1 MIRRVLRRF
10 RCLRGAILRVRDEP
24 VVVLVHQ
31 LQDGINQRLQR
42 FVVLRV
48 RFGLFRFLVVLPG
61 ASTPVVV
68 IFFGIV
74 PVDERFD
81 QLAPVQ
87 FVVVVRVVHLEVVEL
102 QLLFAHLAGVDRH
115 IHVLG
120 NVLLLV
126 LNVVR
131 VQHLLG
137 LPMMLLLLLLWMG
150 LSLLRMTLNWNL
162 LVLHRNLLWLLILCL
177 YRHLLLLV
185 LGLLLLLL
193 LLIVLLL
200 GDRRLLLIVLLR
212 LLVRL
217 LLIVTG
223 IDAGGDTLTECH
235 RCEQRQG

>member
-24 VVVLVHQ
+24 VVVLIHQ
-31 LQDGINQRLQR
+31 LQDGINQRLER
-42 FVVLRV
+42 FVVLWV
-48 RFGLFRFLVVLPG
+48 RFGFFRFLVVLPG

-68 IFFGIV
+68 IVFGIV

-150 LSLLRMTLNWNL
+150 LSLLRVALNWNL

>member
-24 VVVLVHQ
+24 VVVLIHQ

-61 ASTPVVV
+61 ATTVVV

-235 RCEQRQG
+235 RCEQHQG

>member
-1 MIRRVLRRF
+1 M
-10 RCLRGAILRVRDEP
+10 
-24 VVVLVHQ
+24 VLV
-31 LQDGINQRLQR
+31 
-42 FVVLRV
+42 FA
-48 RFGLFRFLVVLPG
+48 FL
-61 ASTPVVV
+61 
-68 IFFGIV
+68 V

>member
-1 MIRRVLRRF
+1 MFRILRRF
-10 RCLRGAILRVRDEP
+10 RCLRSAILWVRDEP

-48 RFGLFRFLVVLPG
+48 RFGLFRFFVVLSG
-61 ASTPVVV
+61 ATPVVV

-74 PVDERFD
+74 PVDERLD
-81 QLAPVQ
+81 QLAPVK
-87 FVVVVRVVHLEVVEL
+87 FIVVVRIVHLEVVEL

-126 LNVVR
+126 LNIVR

-137 LPMMLLLLLLWMG
+137 LPMVRLLLLLRMG
-150 LSLLRMTLNWNL
+150 LTLLRMTLNWNL
-162 LVLHRNLLWLLILCL
+162 LVLHGNLLLLLVLCL
-177 YRHLLLLV
+177 YWHLLLLV

-193 LLIVLLL
+193 LLLIVLLL
-200 GDRRLLLIVLLR
+200 ANRRLLLIVLLR